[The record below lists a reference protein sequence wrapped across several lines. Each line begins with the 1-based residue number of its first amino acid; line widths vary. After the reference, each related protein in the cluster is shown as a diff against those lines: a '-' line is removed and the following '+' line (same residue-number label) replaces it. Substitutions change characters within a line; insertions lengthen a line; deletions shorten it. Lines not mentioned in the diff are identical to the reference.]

1 MSTVGLVYYIS
12 GIVFA
17 LIQLLFLAYYF
28 DRKDEP
34 IDQLSAA
41 TCICIGSWFTVL
53 ILSITYKKQFIEM
66 FKRDDN
72 TKI

>member
-1 MSTVGLVYYIS
+1 MIILKIYII
-12 GIVFA
+12 GVVVA
-17 LIQLLFLAYYF
+17 LIQLLFLTYYF
-28 DRKDEP
+28 DRKGEP

-41 TCICIGSWFTVL
+41 SCICIGSWFTVFML
-53 ILSITYKKQFIEM
+53 ILAYKKQFIEM

>member
-1 MSTVGLVYYIS
+1 MIILKIYII
-12 GIVFA
+12 GVVVA

-28 DRKDEP
+28 DRKGEP

-41 TCICIGSWFTVL
+41 SCICIGSWFTVFML
-53 ILSITYKKQFIEM
+53 ILAYKKQFIEM